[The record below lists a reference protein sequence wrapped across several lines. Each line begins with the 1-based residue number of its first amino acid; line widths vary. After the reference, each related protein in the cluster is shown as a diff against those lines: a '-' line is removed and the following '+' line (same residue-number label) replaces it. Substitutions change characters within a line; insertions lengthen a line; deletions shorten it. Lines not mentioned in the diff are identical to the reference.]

1 MKKTADAD
9 AREQRRLQV
18 SALLIAGASQREIA
32 EELKVA
38 LGTVNADVKALRK
51 EWARQQG
58 ANMTDYIHVDLARL
72 DVAISSIWNAVLTGN
87 LDAIET
93 LIGIVQTRAK
103 IVGYPGFLREM
114 YDEQQG
120 KTPQPGVTVNMFGGK
135 NNVQLPDMDVNLI
148 QSIAELPPEG
158 LALFVEN
165 MMLAAGQR
173 PPVIVEGHSYSDAS
187 RS

>member
-1 MKKTADAD
+1 M
-9 AREQRRLQV
+9 
-18 SALLIAGASQREIA
+18 
-32 EELKVA
+32 KVA

-93 LIGIVQTRAK
+93 LVGIVQTRAK
-103 IVGYPGFLREM
+103 IVGYPGVLREM

-120 KTPQPGVTVNMFGGK
+120 KTPQPGVTVNMFGG
-135 NNVQLPDMDVNLI
+135 
-148 QSIAELPPEG
+148 
-158 LALFVEN
+158 
-165 MMLAAGQR
+165 
-173 PPVIVEGHSYSDAS
+173 
-187 RS
+187 